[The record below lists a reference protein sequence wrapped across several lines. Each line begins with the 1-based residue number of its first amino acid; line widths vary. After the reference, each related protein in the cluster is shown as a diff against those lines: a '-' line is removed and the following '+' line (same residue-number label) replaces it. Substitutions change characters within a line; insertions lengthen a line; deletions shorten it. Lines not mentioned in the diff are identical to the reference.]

1 MFYAS
6 QSGIEN
12 KKEQWLIDSACSKN
26 MFNNIDTMRQT
37 RVKIEN
43 EEFMSTSG
51 LGTIRFETKKGK

>member
-6 QSGIEN
+6 QSDIED
-12 KKEQWLIDSACSKN
+12 KKGQWLIDSACSKN
-26 MFNNIDTMRQT
+26 LFNDIDTMRQT

-43 EEFMSTSG
+43 EEFTSTSG

>member
-1 MFYAS
+1 
-6 QSGIEN
+6 
-12 KKEQWLIDSACSKN
+12 